1 MNMFR
6 DDFNTMPD
14 SDDMKCVWMT
24 SGIIS
29 YKLCSLDF
37 MCEDCAFDRVMHNV
51 TVTEMPPKVMDRPLT
66 PDASSTGLSST
77 RLDGSLF
84 YHKNH
89 CWIKVVNPYEV
100 VIGINGILAK
110 LMCGIKT
117 VVLPKIGD
125 PVIKNQVFAH
135 IMLDKHIVPLIMPV
149 NGEITAVN
157 TTLEQQPELLRSEYS
172 EKGWLVTI
180 KADNLEKD
188 LRTLTF
194 GSKAMEWYRAKDRSI
209 NEVIHAAYNANRDN
223 NIGATMH
230 DGGELVLNA
239 SELLT
244 SEQYSKVLDE
254 LAS

>member
-1 MNMFR
+1 MFR
-6 DDFNTMPD
+6 DDYNTVPEND
-14 SDDMKCVWMT
+14 AMKCVWMT

-37 MCEDCAFDRVMHNV
+37 TCEDCEFDRVMHNA
-51 TVTEMPPKVMDRPLT
+51 TAPNNLNGPLT
-66 PDASSTGLSST
+66 PETLSSGPSSS

-100 VIGINGILAK
+100 VIGINGIFAK
-110 LMCGIKT
+110 LMHGIRT

-125 PVIKNQVFAH
+125 PVIKNQVFSH

-149 NGEITAVN
+149 NGEITAIN
-157 TTLEQQPELLRSEYS
+157 ATLEKQPELLRTEFC
-172 EKGWLVTI
+172 EKGWLVTV
-180 KADNLEKD
+180 KTDNLEKE
-188 LRTLTF
+188 LRTLYF
-194 GSKAMEWYRAKDRSI
+194 GSKAMEWYRTKEKNI
-209 NEVIHAAYNANRDN
+209 NEAIHTAYNTNREH
-223 NIGATMH
+223 IGATMH

-244 SEQYSKVLDE
+244 SEQFGTVLDG
-254 LAS
+254 LTG